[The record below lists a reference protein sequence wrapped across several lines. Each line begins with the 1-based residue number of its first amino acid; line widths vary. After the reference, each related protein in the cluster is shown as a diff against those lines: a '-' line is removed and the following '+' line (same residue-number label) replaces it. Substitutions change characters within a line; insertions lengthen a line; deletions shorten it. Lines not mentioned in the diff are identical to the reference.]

1 MTDTKPALSSA
12 PKAQGVPER
21 NPSLSSAKRA
31 KGVIERV
38 MNIIFFVC
46 GVASVLCVAAITIY
60 MVVSGLPAIREVGLW
75 DFLTGTVWAPTA
87 ETPQFGILP
96 MILTT
101 ILGTFGAIVVGAP
114 LGLFTAVF
122 ICYLAPKK
130 SQAFLTSAVELLAGI
145 PSVIYGL
152 VGITVLSPLVAK
164 TFDLP
169 SGASLFTSI
178 IVLAIMILPTIVSV
192 TITSLRAVP
201 QEYYDGSLALGAT
214 SMTSIFK
221 MNIRAAKSGIITGIV
236 LGMGRAIGET
246 MAIIMVSGNVVNMPN
261 LFGSVRFL
269 TTGIVS
275 EMSYAAGLHREA
287 LFSIGLILFIFIFA
301 INLILTGILKK
312 GAKQ

>member
-1 MTDTKPALSSA
+1 MTETKSA
-12 PKAQGVPER
+12 
-21 NPSLSSAKRA
+21 LSSAKRA
-31 KGVIERV
+31 KGAVERV
-38 MNIIFFVC
+38 MNIVFLVC
-46 GVASVLCVAAITIY
+46 GLASILCVAAITIY

-75 DFLTGTVWAPTA
+75 EFLTGTVWAPTA
-87 ETPQFGILP
+87 ENPQFGILP
-96 MILTT
+96 MILTS
-101 ILGTFGAIVVGAP
+101 ILGTLGAVIVGVP
-114 LGLFTAVF
+114 LGVLTAVF
-122 ICYLAPKK
+122 ICYLAPKRT
-130 SQAFLTSAVELLAGI
+130 QTFLTSAVELLAGI

-152 VGITVLSPLVAK
+152 VGVTLLSPFVAGV
-164 TFDLP
+164 FDLP

-178 IVLAIMILPTIVSV
+178 VVLAIMILPTIVSV

-275 EMSYAAGLHREA
+275 EMSYASGLHREA

-301 INLILTGILKK
+301 INLILTGNMKK

>member
-12 PKAQGVPER
+12 K
-21 NPSLSSAKRA
+21 KA
-31 KGVIERV
+31 KGMVELV

-46 GVASVLCVAAITIY
+46 GVASILCVAAITIY
-60 MVVSGLPAIREVGLW
+60 MVVSGLPAIREIGLF
-75 DFLTGTVWAPTA
+75 DFLFGTTWAPTA
-87 ETPQFGILP
+87 ENPQFGILP

-101 ILGTFGAIVVGAP
+101 IVGTFGAILVGAP

-130 SQAFLTSAVELLAGI
+130 AQTFLTSAVELLAGI

-178 IVLAIMILPTIVSV
+178 VVLAIMILPTIVSV
-192 TITSLRAVP
+192 SITSLRAVP

-236 LGMGRAIGET
+236 LGIGRAIGET

-275 EMSYAAGLHREA
+275 EMSYASGLHREA
-287 LFSIGLILFIFIFA
+287 LFSIGLILFLFIFA

>member
-236 LGMGRAIGET
+236 LGIGRAIGET

>member
-236 LGMGRAIGET
+236 LGIGRAIGET

-275 EMSYAAGLHREA
+275 EMSYASGLHREA
-287 LFSIGLILFIFIFA
+287 LFSIGLILFLFIFA

>member
-75 DFLTGTVWAPTA
+75 DFLTGTVWVPTA

-236 LGMGRAIGET
+236 LGIGRAIGET

>member
-130 SQAFLTSAVELLAGI
+130 AQAFLTSAVELLAGI

-236 LGMGRAIGET
+236 LGIGRAIGET

-275 EMSYAAGLHREA
+275 EMSYASGLHREA
-287 LFSIGLILFIFIFA
+287 LFSIGLILFLFIFA

>member
-201 QEYYDGSLALGAT
+201 QEYYDGSLALGVT

-236 LGMGRAIGET
+236 LGIGRAIGET

>member
-87 ETPQFGILP
+87 ETPQFGILR

-236 LGMGRAIGET
+236 LGIGRAIGET

>member
-31 KGVIERV
+31 KGVIDRV

-236 LGMGRAIGET
+236 LGIGRAIGET

>member
-1 MTDTKPALSSA
+1 MTETKSA
-12 PKAQGVPER
+12 
-21 NPSLSSAKRA
+21 LSSAKRA
-31 KGVIERV
+31 KGAVERV
-38 MNIIFFVC
+38 MNIVFLVC
-46 GVASVLCVAAITIY
+46 GLASILCVAAITIY

-75 DFLTGTVWAPTA
+75 EFLTGTVWAPTA
-87 ETPQFGILP
+87 ENPQFGILP
-96 MILTT
+96 MILTS
-101 ILGTFGAIVVGAP
+101 ILGTLGAVIVGVP
-114 LGLFTAVF
+114 LGVLTAVF
-122 ICYLAPKK
+122 ICYLAPKRT
-130 SQAFLTSAVELLAGI
+130 QTFLTSAVELLAGI

-152 VGITVLSPLVAK
+152 VGVTLLSPFVAGV
-164 TFDLP
+164 FDLP

-178 IVLAIMILPTIVSV
+178 VVLAIMILPTIVSV

-275 EMSYAAGLHREA
+275 EMSYASGLHREA

>member
-1 MTDTKPALSSA
+1 MTETKSA
-12 PKAQGVPER
+12 
-21 NPSLSSAKRA
+21 LSSAKRA
-31 KGVIERV
+31 KGAVERV
-38 MNIIFFVC
+38 MNIVFLVC
-46 GVASVLCVAAITIY
+46 GLASILCVAAITIY

-75 DFLTGTVWAPTA
+75 EFLTGTVWAPTA
-87 ETPQFGILP
+87 ENPQFGILP
-96 MILTT
+96 MILTS
-101 ILGTFGAIVVGAP
+101 ILGTLGAVIVGVP
-114 LGLFTAVF
+114 LGVLTAVF
-122 ICYLAPKK
+122 ICYLAPKRT
-130 SQAFLTSAVELLAGI
+130 QTFLTSAVELLAGI

-152 VGITVLSPLVAK
+152 VGVTLLSPFVAGV
-164 TFDLP
+164 FDLP

-178 IVLAIMILPTIVSV
+178 VVLAIMILPTIVSV

-201 QEYYDGSLALGAT
+201 QEYYVGSLALGAT

-275 EMSYAAGLHREA
+275 EMSYASGLHREA

>member
-60 MVVSGLPAIREVGLW
+60 MVVSGLPAIREIGLW

-87 ETPQFGILP
+87 ENPQFGILP

-236 LGMGRAIGET
+236 LGIGRAIGET

>member
-12 PKAQGVPER
+12 PKGQGVPER
-21 NPSLSSAKRA
+21 TPSLSSAKRA
-31 KGVIERV
+31 KGIIERV

-60 MVVSGLPAIREVGLW
+60 MVVSGLPAIREIGLW

-87 ETPQFGILP
+87 ENPQFGILP

-130 SQAFLTSAVELLAGI
+130 AQAFLTSAVELLADI
-145 PSVIYGL
+145 PSVISGL

-236 LGMGRAIGET
+236 LGIGRAIGET

-275 EMSYAAGLHREA
+275 EMSYASGLHREA
-287 LFSIGLILFIFIFA
+287 LFSIGLILFLFIFA

>member
-1 MTDTKPALSSA
+1 M
-12 PKAQGVPER
+12 
-21 NPSLSSAKRA
+21 
-31 KGVIERV
+31 
-38 MNIIFFVC
+38 
-46 GVASVLCVAAITIY
+46 
-60 MVVSGLPAIREVGLW
+60 
-75 DFLTGTVWAPTA
+75 
-87 ETPQFGILP
+87 
-96 MILTT
+96 
-101 ILGTFGAIVVGAP
+101 
-114 LGLFTAVF
+114 
-122 ICYLAPKK
+122 
-130 SQAFLTSAVELLAGI
+130 
-145 PSVIYGL
+145 
-152 VGITVLSPLVAK
+152 GITVLSPLVAK

-236 LGMGRAIGET
+236 LGIGRAIGET

>member
-1 MTDTKPALSSA
+1 MTETKSA
-12 PKAQGVPER
+12 
-21 NPSLSSAKRA
+21 LSSAKRA
-31 KGVIERV
+31 KGAVERV
-38 MNIIFFVC
+38 MNIVFLVC
-46 GVASVLCVAAITIY
+46 GLASILCVAAITIY

-75 DFLTGTVWAPTA
+75 EFLTGTVWAPTA
-87 ETPQFGILP
+87 ENPQFGILP
-96 MILTT
+96 MILTS
-101 ILGTFGAIVVGAP
+101 ILGTLGAVIVGVP
-114 LGLFTAVF
+114 LGVLTAVF
-122 ICYLAPKK
+122 ICYLAPKRT
-130 SQAFLTSAVELLAGI
+130 QTFLTSAVELLAGI

-152 VGITVLSPLVAK
+152 VGVTLLSPFVAGV
-164 TFDLP
+164 FDLP

-178 IVLAIMILPTIVSV
+178 VVLAIMILPTIVCV

-275 EMSYAAGLHREA
+275 EMSYASGLHREA

>member
-201 QEYYDGSLALGAT
+201 QEYYDGSLALGAP
-214 SMTSIFK
+214 SIKSIFK
-221 MNIRAAKSGIITGIV
+221 IKIRAAKTGIITGIV
-236 LGMGRAIGET
+236 LGIGRAIGET

>member
-1 MTDTKPALSSA
+1 MTETKSA
-12 PKAQGVPER
+12 
-21 NPSLSSAKRA
+21 LSSAKRA
-31 KGVIERV
+31 KGAVERV
-38 MNIIFFVC
+38 MNIVFLVC
-46 GVASVLCVAAITIY
+46 GLASILCVAAITIY

-75 DFLTGTVWAPTA
+75 EFLTGTVWAPTA
-87 ETPQFGILP
+87 ENPQFGILP
-96 MILTT
+96 MILTS
-101 ILGTFGAIVVGAP
+101 ILGTLGAVIVGVP
-114 LGLFTAVF
+114 LGVLTAVF
-122 ICYLAPKK
+122 ICYLAPKRT
-130 SQAFLTSAVELLAGI
+130 QTFLTSAVELLAGI

-152 VGITVLSPLVAK
+152 VGVTLLSPFVAGV
-164 TFDLP
+164 FDLP

-178 IVLAIMILPTIVSV
+178 VVLAIMILPTIVSV

-236 LGMGRAIGET
+236 LGIGRAIGET

>member
-46 GVASVLCVAAITIY
+46 GVAPVLCVAAITIY

-236 LGMGRAIGET
+236 LGIGRAIGET

>member
-87 ETPQFGILP
+87 ETPQFGILR

-236 LGMGRAIGET
+236 LGIDRAIGET

>member
-1 MTDTKPALSSA
+1 MTETKSA
-12 PKAQGVPER
+12 
-21 NPSLSSAKRA
+21 LSSAKRA
-31 KGVIERV
+31 KGAVERV
-38 MNIIFFVC
+38 MNIVFLVC
-46 GVASVLCVAAITIY
+46 GLASILCVAAITIY

-75 DFLTGTVWAPTA
+75 EFLTGTVWAPTA
-87 ETPQFGILP
+87 ENPQFGILP
-96 MILTT
+96 MILTS
-101 ILGTFGAIVVGAP
+101 ILGTLGAVIVGVP
-114 LGLFTAVF
+114 LGVLTAVF
-122 ICYLAPKK
+122 ICYLAPKRT
-130 SQAFLTSAVELLAGI
+130 QTFLTSAVELLAGI

-152 VGITVLSPLVAK
+152 VGVTLLSPFVAGV
-164 TFDLP
+164 FDLP

-178 IVLAIMILPTIVSV
+178 VVLAIMILPTIVSV

-221 MNIRAAKSGIITGIV
+221 INIRAAKSGIITGIV

-275 EMSYAAGLHREA
+275 EMSYASGLHREA

>member
-1 MTDTKPALSSA
+1 MTETKSA
-12 PKAQGVPER
+12 
-21 NPSLSSAKRA
+21 LSSAKRA
-31 KGVIERV
+31 KGAVERV
-38 MNIIFFVC
+38 MNIVFLVC
-46 GVASVLCVAAITIY
+46 GLASILCVAAITIY

-75 DFLTGTVWAPTA
+75 EFLTGTVWAPTA
-87 ETPQFGILP
+87 ENPQFGILP
-96 MILTT
+96 MILTS
-101 ILGTFGAIVVGAP
+101 ILGTLGAVIVGVP
-114 LGLFTAVF
+114 LGVLSAVF
-122 ICYLAPKK
+122 ICYLAPIRT
-130 SQAFLTSAVELLAGI
+130 QTFLTSAVELLAGI

-152 VGITVLSPLVAK
+152 VGVTLLSPFVAGV
-164 TFDLP
+164 FDLP

-178 IVLAIMILPTIVSV
+178 VVLAIMILPTIVSV

-275 EMSYAAGLHREA
+275 EMSYASGLHREA